1 MIFNKRRFRVP
12 TCVERDEAYT
22 INKKKNTYKST
33 CLYKKGRGWWVT
45 RKREKQVQGQGD
57 SASRREASILMPV
70 D

>member
-33 CLYKKGRGWWVT
+33 CLYKKGRG
-45 RKREKQVQGQGD
+45 
-57 SASRREASILMPV
+57 
-70 D
+70 